1 MKISE
6 QNLAPKLKL
15 VENWKGFNLSLKKIN
30 DFNTKVDIR
39 LILIYEKV
47 SEN

>member
-1 MKISE
+1 MKISV

-15 VENWKGFNLSLKKIN
+15 VENWKGFNISLKKIN

-47 SEN
+47 FEN